1 MVHPSGSC
9 SCTRPSGLVS
19 SLSSGLSGIRQSGM
33 LRRLTR
39 YISVRGAASHP
50 GAVGDTLALVLL
62 EEVMRCNDERTQN
75 TADMWTRWLTEGER
89 IMERSAR
96 LDTVSVMYKADDV
109 MPLLHTLAA
118 SRALVEEKDE
128 RIAFLEWM
136 RSVQEQHMER
146 RDYQGW

>member
-1 MVHPSGSC
+1 
-9 SCTRPSGLVS
+9 
-19 SLSSGLSGIRQSGM
+19 
-33 LRRLTR
+33 
-39 YISVRGAASHP
+39 
-50 GAVGDTLALVLL
+50 
-62 EEVMRCNDERTQN
+62 MRCNDERTQN